1 MTSNK
6 KQKTKKTKKEI
17 IYRTKKQRQDEVK
30 TIISQLNEFNLNIKH
45 EPVHKLYVKFK
56 TYIATGERML
66 INIPFPEINR
76 RIKGLLSISINEEVW
91 LKLENE
97 KF

>member
-30 TIISQLNEFNLNIKH
+30 TIISQLNEFNLNIKY

-56 TYIATGERML
+56 TYIATGRAHANQYTL
-66 INIPFPEINR
+66 PRN
-76 RIKGLLSISINEEVW
+76 
-91 LKLENE
+91 
-97 KF
+97 